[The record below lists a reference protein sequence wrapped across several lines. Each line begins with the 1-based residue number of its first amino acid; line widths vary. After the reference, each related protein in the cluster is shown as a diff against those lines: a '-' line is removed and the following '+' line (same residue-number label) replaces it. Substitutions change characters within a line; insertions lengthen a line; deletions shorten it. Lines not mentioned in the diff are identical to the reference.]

1 MADTY
6 GNHAISEYIR
16 KKIKFRM
23 TERIHQSDVEIIEFK
38 SYQCTKKKIWGIMCE
53 KGRARQTK
61 KSLPSLLRQTL
72 FCLPGERSDP
82 GNPRFP
88 GLCPWRANTP
98 KNPTAANSKS
108 DSPQGASDAREA
120 EKPNR
125 RLQFQVRQSAGRL
138 GRPGGHKTTRNPNE
152 YHIQNTD
159 SYPGR

>member
-16 KKIKFRM
+16 KKIKFRI
-23 TERIHQSDVEIIEFK
+23 TERIHQSDIEIIEFK

-82 GNPRFP
+82 GNPWFP

-98 KNPTAANSKS
+98 KKLPSPIPSPTARRAPRTPERPKNPTAANPKS
-108 DSPQGASDAREA
+108 DSPQDALDAR
-120 EKPNR
+120 
-125 RLQFQVRQSAGRL
+125 
-138 GRPGGHKTTRNPNE
+138 GGHKTTRNPNE
-152 YHIQNTD
+152 HHIQNTD
-159 SYPGR
+159 SYPRR